1 MIRLFTAKAL
11 PVITLKPSRLKQL
24 SMEVKCVRSIPSKP
38 LARGWSVLG
47 ATLQGLQP
55 WSPTIYRSSENHL
68 WKSRHGKSAE
78 DEWWK
83 NEKAKRA
90 YFTFAFITIYI
101 CLACIPLHLRI
112 FTPSHQF
119 HVHRVRGS
127 SPQTWIPTQTLSII
141 WEYIMLH
148 LHFSYKMMFFLFLV
162 TKTICTMSNIY
173 KLIWK

>member
-1 MIRLFTAKAL
+1 LLCTVELYIVKLEHISWNSSKMIRLFTAKAL

-55 WSPTIYRSSENHL
+55 WSSTIYRSSENHL

-90 YFTFAFITIYI
+90 YFTFYYH
-101 CLACIPLHLRI
+101 LHLSCLHSPA
-112 FTPSHQF
+112 PSHF
-119 HVHRVRGS
+119 YTFASIPCPPCSGFKPSDLNPNTNIEHNMRIYHV
-127 SPQTWIPTQTLSII
+127 T
-141 WEYIMLH
+141 
-148 LHFSYKMMFFLFLV
+148 FAFL
-162 TKTICTMSNIY
+162 I
-173 KLIWK
+173 